1 MKLFNIN
8 LNINSTKNILKF
20 LLLAFIVILCI
31 YILYI
36 SSLSTIEAFTESKDC
51 SNCQIMPSGRNCV
64 KFYDFSYSFNDNLQ
78 FEDIGISFETIDTSY
93 IFCPYEPKCQG
104 NDFIMTSEER
114 QNLNNEDILL
124 GKGYYNINCCSGGW
138 LEDNVLS
145 YKDVYENINDRTF
158 TSDSISTKCSQF
170 KNDFLSKFTEN
181 GSNILEFNN
190 NYELLNSE
198 NLTDANKNKLNI
210 ALRNNNYSQ
219 IVTFCRRHDKNQP
232 SYSTYIENKDFSG
245 MLFKRNI
252 SSSGHVLADPKLLPN
267 SSDTNDRIQS
277 VQELLDAQ
285 KMLSLPME
293 KKGINYTV
301 FENGSEIPKTRFE
314 TGVSGEILKQI
325 NDLNDQL
332 KKLNPMRNDFNV
344 KFQEIQNNLSNI
356 YIDSCGNP
364 LIEYIDYN
372 YTPFKLNATNQLEE
386 ISPPTTANVQSY
398 ILNEDE
404 FLNCFGDVTDNKD
417 MSLNQLNIQKDLTL
431 ENIGNNLFGV
441 DERAK
446 YKTQQD
452 LESNKY
458 GDIID
463 LSAEFRHLEN
473 VDIGGTAPTGVIN
486 QYLRAING
494 FYEKQLANMLGP
506 RTHALNKQLVF
517 DNDGLETKESTFFV
531 YENKPNN
538 EYECQPSIT
547 GNDKFKSC
555 GPSAYYSEFKT

>member
-36 SSLSTIEAFTESKDC
+36 SSLSTIEAFAESKDC
-51 SNCQIMPSGRNCV
+51 SNCQIMPSSGNCV
-64 KFYDFSYSFNDNLQ
+64 KLYEFSGNNLDIYNNSDTLTTYLSGSNNKKLPDLSF
-78 FEDIGISFETIDTSY
+78 IDTNY
-93 IFCPYEPKCQG
+93 IFCPYEQKCNFKNIIDNRNESGEIIDITCCSGQW
-104 NDFIMTSEER
+104 
-114 QNLNNEDILL
+114 LNNEISNFQSINFVSDLNTTCNIINKNINEYMDSIKGETTIFDTDILDIFPDS
-124 GKGYYNINCCSGGW
+124 YF
-138 LEDNVLS
+138 NV
-145 YKDVYENINDRTF
+145 R
-158 TSDSISTKCSQF
+158 SIC
-170 KNDFLSKFTEN
+170 
-181 GSNILEFNN
+181 N
-190 NYELLNSE
+190 NY
-198 NLTDANKNKLNI
+198 KNN
-210 ALRNNNYSQ
+210 
-219 IVTFCRRHDKNQP
+219 DM
-232 SYSTYIENKDFSG
+232 SG
-245 MLFKRNI
+245 MLFKRDI

-301 FENGSEIPKTRFE
+301 FENGSKITKTRFE
-314 TGVSGEILKQI
+314 TGVSGEILKKI
-325 NDLNDQL
+325 NELNDEL
-332 KKLNPMRNDFNV
+332 KNLNPIRNDFDTV
-344 KFQEIQNNLSNI
+344 FRRIQQDLSNI

-372 YTPFKLNATNQLEE
+372 YTPYNNELQE
-386 ISPPTTANVQSY
+386 ISPPSSANVQSY

-404 FLNCFGDVTDNKD
+404 FLNCFGDVSDNKD
-417 MSLNQLNIQKDLTL
+417 MNFNNNDFSR
-431 ENIGNNLFGV
+431 NLFSLGRENAFGV
-441 DERAK
+441 SEDAS
-446 YKTQQD
+446 YSTQQD
-452 LESNKY
+452 LQSNKY

-494 FYEKQLANMLGP
+494 FYEKQMANMLGP
-506 RTHALNKQLVF
+506 RTHALNQQLVF

-547 GNDKFKSC
+547 GNDKFKDC